1 MTKKVRILISFVLVA
16 VAFIAGITV
25 YTQSNRDRSAQAD
38 GSGTTRYTVD
48 DDGKIA
54 PPAMDSTKAKG
65 TAENPFFILEIVPYE
80 GLADFGYHIAGCEPI
95 DMKKA
100 AYAGHAIPGLGDL
113 YAPVAST
120 PVRTEY
126 KWVVEGEDM
135 PSYYPATTQTVTD
148 VNQYGTMKY
157 VGDGTGNCKI
167 KDGCTPSYQYI
178 DAPDDFTGT
187 RYKDVNGTKIED
199 ENGDLMRLVW
209 SYSLQYELIESGTGG
224 DYLWTPLDAQ
234 RCGEMQYPETEEY
247 RENYDERGEFK
258 TFLTG
263 IPCYKVEGIKDYQH
277 NNHFLKYSVGLA
289 YEMENGVRVPYSPES
304 GEPTLEER
312 IESYKCVVYTVTPE
326 DLNIQK
332 DGVLL
337 NEDLI
342 KRADLIS
349 ISSNDAT
356 GVAVS
361 TYESYKGCNSGLLCK
376 LNRNGAT
383 FKDNPLDWPAALAI
397 YKRAADINKP
407 VPVIWDTH
415 TFSAISSDT
424 KSVTLK
430 CEAPDGALYGDLT
443 INGISGCQD
452 NLFKL
457 YLMLYEMS
465 ASTFRSL
472 FGDPTT
478 FDTVEYSKTYA
489 VDSGI
494 TRYYTTPL
502 MPGYE
507 GEGNRYWSFY
517 NFFPW
522 QSGMLLDPAAPL
534 EEDNREV
541 LDSLGIMSLADGA
554 MFHYASGGAQ
564 NLVRNGI
571 HIYDGGCFLTTDFVN
586 ESSVANDQ
594 YGREVYEYFESIG
607 VTEFHDS
614 EGNVIS
620 NVTTADILYYLIN
633 GLEDG
638 PGAINNHNYKIL
650 ELQPAT
656 SYKGGGM
663 DRIVTD
669 DPFWKPFIANYANTY
684 GTVTVE
690 RMSTSEFIGK
700 QVECVSE
707 YDLIYIGVNTLADN
721 WTMDFAHDDNAAD
734 NTNYIYAHTGP
745 MIHNN
750 RPTLSG
756 WLDENK
762 DDATAI
768 TEGYYVLSGNDL
780 TKNAKSK
787 LIEFVE
793 TGAPVLFGTGFY
805 TNENATTIVDTV
817 DRNSNVYD
825 FAEDSITTPIYEYA
839 LSKSSTRVATENALR
854 DGLAVSRRVE
864 FADVTLPKLY
874 DEKKSNSEKYLSG
887 NTLSFRFKV
896 DAPAGTTYRLV
907 LYIDI
912 NGDGVFSDNEMMT
925 GVTTRKNGYGSD
937 TGMLVEAGSSY
948 VVTKPVTDRKSSVFW
963 KLDMVHTDSYYAS
976 PTPLKDRTVLA
987 SLSGLS
993 AIKAAEKEQLCILQI
1008 VKPDDAFSDNLVE
1021 LPQNGETFVTDT
1033 EFKNTD
1039 TDEERKKK
1047 VTAKFWELT
1056 RDINGLELSFERKTQ
1071 TELVASI
1078 TAEPDYLLD
1087 NYQMVILGFGD
1098 RYNGVSDDVLI
1109 NAIAAFGDAG
1119 RAVLYTHDASSL
1131 LGETNDGT
1139 IENWGKKITLAFRN
1153 RYGMDR
1159 YDVSDLCGSMTAVE
1173 NGLRSDFPVV
1183 PTKSEGAK
1191 NDLMAKGGYALAQGL
1206 SNGILYRWEELDQ
1219 NLVSEKVT
1227 KVNSGAVTQYPY
1239 KIGYENAEGDWVDD
1253 IPVAMT
1259 HPQYYQLDMENEN
1272 LTVWYC
1278 LANSNSCQTSSDRN
1292 KITKYFNASS
1302 NDVRNNYYIYNYGNI
1317 TYSGMGHSGRL
1328 TEEEVKLFINTFVAA
1343 YRAAGQPV
1351 QAIVTNDDAT
1361 RDTTTKEYYLT
1372 VEVDSTDSDALL
1384 GGADMGV
1391 YDTYRLQEAD
1401 GSGYKEKDT
1410 AVNAVSK
1417 RVEFRIGDD
1426 GGTAGSSSYAL
1437 DFYLQDA
1444 EGNLTVLTD
1453 LAVYRKADGA
1463 FMDLKTDDKQFK
1475 AEVSDIYYVDVPMR
1489 LETVNGKTAVT
1500 NTQLKIDI
1508 EKTYMD
1514 SGVPRHV
1521 PGSTTVNIV
1530 PRGLFDL
1537 D

>member
-1 MTKKVRILISFVLVA
+1 MTKKVRILISLVLVA
-16 VAFIAGITV
+16 VAFIAGIAV
-25 YTQSNRDRSAQAD
+25 YAQTNRDRSAQAD

-48 DDGKIA
+48 DDYKIA
-54 PPAMDSTKAKG
+54 PPAMDPAYAKG
-65 TAENPFFILEIVPYE
+65 TEQNPFFVLELVPYE
-80 GLADFGYHIAGCEPI
+80 EMGHFGYQISGCEPV
-95 DMKKA
+95 DMMKVAFDDAKQ
-100 AYAGHAIPGLGDL
+100 IPPLNDL
-113 YAPVAST
+113 Y
-120 PVRTEY
+120 EY
-126 KWVVEGEDM
+126 EPGGHIEYRWKSEGL
-135 PSYYPATTQTVTD
+135 PYYFPADTQTQNFD
-148 VNQYGTMKY
+148 QYGVMKY
-157 VGDGTGNCKI
+157 VGDGTGNYNRMT
-167 KDGCTPSYQYI
+167 DP
-178 DAPDDFTGT
+178 APIYEYKLMPEGYTGTKT
-187 RYKDVNGTKIED
+187 RYKKNADDT
-199 ENGDLMRLVW
+199 
-209 SYSLQYELIESGTGG
+209 YSPNATGEYLRYIVSAEYEEATGG
-224 DYLWTPLDAQ
+224 DYLWTPLSANDCQKLTEDQKNEYKDA
-234 RCGEMQYPETEEY
+234 YHDPD
-247 RENYDERGEFK
+247 ENGEFK
-258 TFLTG
+258 ACLTNKE
-263 IPCYKVEGIKDYQH
+263 CYVVYGVKDLKHKNY
-277 NNHFLKYSVGLA
+277 FLKESIGLA
-289 YEMENGVRVPYSPES
+289 YEIKNGVRVDYVPEA

-312 IESYKCVVYTVTPE
+312 IANYKCVVYTVTPE
-326 DLNIQK
+326 DLNVMK
-332 DGVLL
+332 DNVLL
-337 NEDLI
+337 NKELI
-342 KRADLIS
+342 EKADLMS
-349 ISSNDAT
+349 ISSVAATDYADAYDYFKEYDAT
-356 GVAVS
+356 GLMRV
-361 TYESYKGCNSGLLCK
+361 
-376 LNRNGAT
+376 LNRRTNGSGSETSFA
-383 FKDNPLDWPAALAI
+383 DNPLDWPAALAI
-397 YKRAADINKP
+397 YQRASATTNPLPI
-407 VPVIWDTH
+407 IWDTR
-415 TFSAISSDT
+415 AISQISTDKKT
-424 KSVTLK
+424 VTLK
-430 CEAPDGALYGDLT
+430 CDAPAGATYGDLT
-443 INGISGCQD
+443 LTGIDGYQG

-465 ASTFRSL
+465 APTFRSL
-472 FGDPTT
+472 FGDPSD

-489 VDSGI
+489 VDGGV

-517 NFFPW
+517 TFFPW
-522 QSGMLLDPAAPL
+522 KSGALLNPNTPL
-534 EEDNREV
+534 SASNREI
-541 LDSLGIMSLADGA
+541 LDSLGIMSLANNA
-554 MFHYASGGAQ
+554 LFHYASGGAQ

-571 HIYDGGCFLTTDFVN
+571 HVYDGGNFLKTAFA
-586 ESSVANDQ
+586 SAPSGVANDQ
-594 YGREVYEYFESIG
+594 YGREVYEFFEGIG
-607 VTEFHDS
+607 VPKTS
-614 EGNVIS
+614 
-620 NVTTADILYYLIN
+620 VTTAEVLYYLLN

-721 WTMDFAHDDNAAD
+721 WTMDFAHDNNAAD

-745 MIHNN
+745 MIRNN

-793 TGAPVLFGTGFY
+793 NGAPVLFGTGFY
-805 TNENATTIVDTV
+805 TNENATSIVDTV

-825 FAEDSITTPIYEYA
+825 FAKESITTPIYEYA

-912 NGDGVFSDNEMMT
+912 NGDGVFSDNEMIT

-948 VVTKPVTDRKSSVFW
+948 VVTKPVTDRKGSVFW

-993 AIKAAEKEQLCILQI
+993 AIKAAEKEQLRILQI
-1008 VKPDDAFSDNLVE
+1008 VIPDNTFGGNLVE

-1033 EFKNTD
+1033 EFKNND
-1039 TDEERKKK
+1039 TDAVRKKK

-1098 RYNGVSDDVLI
+1098 RYNGVSDDLLI

-1131 LGETNDGT
+1131 LGDPNDGI
-1139 IENWGKKITLAFRN
+1139 IENWGKKITLAFRD

-1206 SNGILYRWEELDQ
+1206 SNGILYRWGKLEQ

-1278 LANSNSCQTSSDRN
+1278 LANSNSCQSSRDRN
-1292 KITKYFNASS
+1292 NITKYFNASS

-1391 YDTYRLQEAD
+1391 YDSYRLQEAD

-1410 AVNAVSK
+1410 AVTAVSK

-1426 GGTAGSSSYAL
+1426 GGTAGASSYAL
-1437 DFYLQDA
+1437 KFYLQDA
-1444 EGNLTVLTD
+1444 EGNPTVLTD

-1475 AEVSDIYYVDVPMR
+1475 AEVSDIYYVDVPVR

-1514 SGVPRHV
+1514 SGVPRRV